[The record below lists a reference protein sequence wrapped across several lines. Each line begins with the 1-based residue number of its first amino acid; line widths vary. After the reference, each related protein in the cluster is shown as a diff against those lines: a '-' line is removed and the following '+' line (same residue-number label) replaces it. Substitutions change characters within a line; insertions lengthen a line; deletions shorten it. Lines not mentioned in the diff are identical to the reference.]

1 MAKTLF
7 PHQKLEWNIKR
18 LKEELESKGTDS
30 SKQTLS
36 DLAGAAERIAEG
48 GPGDA
53 DDGKRLEL
61 ARNLLSR
68 SIFHGGGEQ
77 PAGEALHLCRK
88 ILAHDPQNVEALTLA
103 GMALL
108 GMNRPEG
115 AQKHLDQA
123 VDLDAERPD
132 LRLCLGILERDKGDR
147 GQAVRQLEFACRSA
161 PDSWETNLFLGRALA
176 DLAKPQGN
184 PRRLIERSQYHLIK
198 ALQLEPPPDV
208 LSALLKDVGI
218 SCLLTG
224 RYREAEK
231 FFTRLREH
239 ETYAASARYFLG
251 QVAYNLGKYH
261 NAIQHYRQVLTN
273 RSDDS
278 KVLARMGMAWF
289 QLGEHARAREA
300 CQQALL
306 LDPQNLPA
314 RHALGCTLLE
324 EGETA
329 EALKVFRETL
339 KDHPEHLPSYI
350 EMVRTRRGGGD
361 DAWLVQALQHE
372 VGAYDRLPHGGSI
385 DARAATR
392 ERIQVVL
399 DELRPMGTMV
409 VPSVLSAIDR
419 TQDEGLRFLLW
430 EAALQLAQTSAA
442 DTVSQK
448 LKAPGEAYGIDLGI
462 EALTVA
468 SALPDPVLTGGLVIE
483 EDDLK
488 RNAVNRHGPSSD
500 VTKHRQRVDEER
512 VQARGYQALLLLA
525 LATRRSASGKGIL
538 RKWAEKADPDLAV
551 AAWTGL
557 AIYGDADAA
566 GQLVSRAAT
575 RGATPLVETLLG
587 LVTPPRTVEIAAGP
601 RDGTSTRCATCGRT
615 QAEVDHLM
623 VGGRTVVCDRCVLRI
638 SQHRRSLPA
647 PDGAVCDLCGR
658 GPFEVSGLY
667 AYNGTHVCSACT
679 ERSLGLLEREEVERY
694 LATC

>member
-18 LKEELESKGTDS
+18 LKEELESRGTEASNNNKAD
-30 SKQTLS
+30 
-36 DLAGAAERIAEG
+36 GAERIADG

-77 PAGEALHLCRK
+77 PAGEALHLTRK
-88 ILAHDPQNVEALTLA
+88 ILSHDPQNVEALTLG

-115 AQKHLDQA
+115 ASKLLDQA

-176 DLAKPQGN
+176 DLARPQGN

-208 LSALLKDVGI
+208 LAALLKDVGI

-224 RYREAEK
+224 RFREAEK

-350 EMVRTRRGGGD
+350 EMVRTRRGAGD

-372 VGAYDRLPHGGSI
+372 VGAYDRLPHGGTI

-399 DELRPMGTMV
+399 DELRPLGTTV
-409 VPSVLSAIDR
+409 VPSVLGAIDR

-442 DTVSQK
+442 DAVTQK
-448 LKAPGEAYGIDLGI
+448 LKGPGETYGIDLGI

-468 SALPDPVLTGGLVIE
+468 SAVPDPVLTAGLVIE

-500 VTKHRQRVDEER
+500 VTRHRQRVDEER

-575 RGATPLVETLLG
+575 RGATPLVDTLLA
-587 LVTPPRTVEIAAGP
+587 LVTPPRTVEIAAGAAQ